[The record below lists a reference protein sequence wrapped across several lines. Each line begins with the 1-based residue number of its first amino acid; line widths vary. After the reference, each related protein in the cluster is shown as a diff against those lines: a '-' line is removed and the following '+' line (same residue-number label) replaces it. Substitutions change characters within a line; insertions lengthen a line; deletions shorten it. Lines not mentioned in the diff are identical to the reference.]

1 MNSYTIETVVR
12 GYHVYWDIWE
22 AAVGQILPC
31 QRERGNV
38 HDPYAVAVVN
48 RLAMFHWPYPQF
60 TSFWAAAILEEGTTV
75 DRWLSGFGRELEI
88 ATSTGTSRSITAP
101 WSTQRYIMPHPQLCH
116 APLHMPRPQNFAE
129 KTFAVGLKPTKFA
142 KFFSL
147 ESFPLYGSTNY
158 VTLILIPVYY
168 SDTLEV
174 AELILTMLYF
184 YAILLYD
191 YEVVTLLKRL
201 QYHLHYCSLCSSHR
215 KQPSRVEQERGLPRT
230 EDKKPGTRLI

>member
-1 MNSYTIETVVR
+1 MPLAISSV
-12 GYHVYWDIWE
+12 HL
-22 AAVGQILPC
+22 IL
-31 QRERGNV
+31 
-38 HDPYAVAVVN
+38 
-48 RLAMFHWPYPQF
+48 
-60 TSFWAAAILEEGTTV
+60 AAAILEEGTTV
-75 DRWLSGFGRELEI
+75 DRRLSGFGRVELVNWKYFNRDI
-88 ATSTGTSRSITAP
+88 TINNGTSIDATLHYAAP
-101 WSTQRYIMPHPQLCH
+101 TI
-116 APLHMPRPQNFAE
+116 MPRPIMYATPPKFAE

-142 KFFSL
+142 KIFSL